1 MEQPKVTEKRFEIGF
16 HIFNQW
22 MYLKQRGRGLKP
34 YFSDNMIKNIAIYGM
49 GALGERLYEE
59 LQTSGISVKYAI
71 DWYAEFKN
79 VPGLKIYGVNEDVL
93 PPADVIV
100 VTPVQDYWAIVELL
114 ENKTEAAI
122 VSLGDIVGYCMM
134 ESRDE

>member
-22 MYLKQRGRGLKP
+22 MYLKQRGVSLKS
-34 YFSDNMIKNIAIYGM
+34 YFTDNMIESIAIYGM

-59 LQTSGISVKYAI
+59 LQNSGLFVKYAI

-79 VPGLKIYGVNEDVL
+79 IPGLKIYNANEEML
-93 PPADVIV
+93 PPADAIV
-100 VTPVQDYWAIVELL
+100 VTPIQDYWAIVELL
-114 ENKTEAAI
+114 EKKTEAAV
-122 VSLGDIVGYCMM
+122 VSLGDIIEYCMSG
-134 ESRDE
+134 E